1 MSRTM
6 SQTGLSPSPLDR
18 RRSPRRLIPLQQSI
32 AWLRRG
38 HHLYPAQVVDE
49 SDLGIGLH
57 IKQAPPFQ
65 IGQTIT
71 LEWLRKQ
78 LETYAG
84 TIRAIETTT
93 TDCWRI
99 GIEWSE

>member
-1 MSRTM
+1 M
-6 SQTGLSPSPLDR
+6 SQPGSTSLTLDR
-18 RRSPRRLIPLQQSI
+18 RRSPRRPTPLQQSI

-38 HHLYPAQVVDE
+38 HHLYPAQVIDE
-49 SDLGIGLH
+49 SDLGIGLYL
-57 IKQAPPFQ
+57 KQAPPFE
-65 IGQTIT
+65 IGQNITI
-71 LEWLRKQ
+71 EWLRKQ